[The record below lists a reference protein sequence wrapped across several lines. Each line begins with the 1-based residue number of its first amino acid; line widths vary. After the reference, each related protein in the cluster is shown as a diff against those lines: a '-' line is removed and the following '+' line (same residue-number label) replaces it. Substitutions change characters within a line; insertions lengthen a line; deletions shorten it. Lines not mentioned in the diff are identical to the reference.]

1 MVISKKQSPSDP
13 FGRIVM
19 GDHCVEL
26 KDRIMLVGYIFDSKM
41 TWGPMIDMIAKK
53 ARIRVGALY
62 RMRMMLSSENLQLI
76 YIAFVRSILE
86 YGSTEFMGAAQSHL
100 QKLDRIQRRAERL
113 GGFKLE
119 SLQSR
124 REASVLSRA
133 FKLLDGAGRG
143 ALQEQAPQLTSVAI
157 HSKQTRRTS
166 SNTGLRIMSDT
177 KANSL
182 DCYRRSASGAL
193 PTIWDKI
200 PAEFKDI
207 GMKKG
212 WRRINKDTKEYLIN
226 LDISSETN

>member
-1 MVISKKQSPSDP
+1 
-13 FGRIVM
+13 
-19 GDHCVEL
+19 
-26 KDRIMLVGYIFDSKM
+26 
-41 TWGPMIDMIAKK
+41 
-53 ARIRVGALY
+53 
-62 RMRMMLSSENLQLI
+62 
-76 YIAFVRSILE
+76 
-86 YGSTEFMGAAQSHL
+86 MGAAQSHL

-133 FKLLDGAGRG
+133 FKLLDRAGRG

-157 HSKQTRRTS
+157 HSKQIRRTS
-166 SNTGLRIMSDT
+166 SNTGLRIMSAT

-182 DCYRRSASGAL
+182 DCYRRNASGAL
-193 PTIWDKI
+193 PTIWDRI

-212 WRRINKDTKEYLIN
+212 WRTINKDTKEYLIN